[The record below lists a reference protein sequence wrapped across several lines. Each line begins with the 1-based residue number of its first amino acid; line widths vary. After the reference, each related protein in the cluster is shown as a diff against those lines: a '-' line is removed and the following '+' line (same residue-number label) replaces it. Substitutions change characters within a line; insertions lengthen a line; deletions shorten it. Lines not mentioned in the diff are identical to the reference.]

1 MKKFV
6 KPTDPNVVESM
17 YRTMLSRVEDAIKSI
32 PSTRAMLEQA
42 IAEKHQAKD
51 IKAVRALA
59 VKMSLLRRQ
68 ELCLLDQKK
77 RLEGRLNGRISD
89 SGERLAV

>member
-68 ELCLLDQKK
+68 ELCLQDQKK
-77 RLEGRLNGRISD
+77 RLEDRLNGDNCNRNSR
-89 SGERLAV
+89 E

>member
-17 YRTMLSRVEDAIKSI
+17 YKTAISRVEDAIKSVPI
-32 PSTRAMLEQA
+32 TRARLEQA
-42 IAEKHQAKD
+42 IAEKHKAKD

-68 ELCLLDQKK
+68 ELCLHDQKK
-77 RLEGRLNGRISD
+77 RLEERLNGANCNRNSR
-89 SGERLAV
+89 E

>member
-6 KPTDPNVVESM
+6 PPTDQREVDEM
-17 YRTMLSRVEDAIKSI
+17 YREMLSRVEQGILLV
-32 PSTRAMLEQA
+32 PSTRARIEQA
-42 IAEKHQAKD
+42 IVEKHKAKD

>member
-17 YRTMLSRVEDAIKSI
+17 YKTAISRVEDAIKSVPI
-32 PSTRAMLEQA
+32 MRERLEQA

-68 ELCLLDQKK
+68 ELCLQDQKK
-77 RLEGRLNGRISD
+77 RLEDRLNGDNCNRNSR
-89 SGERLAV
+89 E

>member
-32 PSTRAMLEQA
+32 PSTRARLEQA

-68 ELCLLDQKK
+68 ELCLQDQKK
-77 RLEGRLNGRISD
+77 RLEDRLNGDNCNRNSR
-89 SGERLAV
+89 E

>member
-17 YRTMLSRVEDAIKSI
+17 YKTAISRVEDAIKSVPI
-32 PSTRAMLEQA
+32 TRARLEQA
-42 IAEKHQAKD
+42 IAEKHKAKD

-68 ELCLLDQKK
+68 ELCLIDQKK
-77 RLEGRLNGRISD
+77 RLEDKLNGDNCNRNSR
-89 SGERLAV
+89 E

>member
-68 ELCLLDQKK
+68 ELCLHDQKK
-77 RLEGRLNGRISD
+77 RLEGRLNGDNCNRNSR
-89 SGERLAV
+89 E

>member
-6 KPTDPNVVESM
+6 LPKDPKEVESM

-32 PSTRAMLEQA
+32 PSTRARLEQA
-42 IAEKHQAKD
+42 IAENHQAKD
-51 IKAVRALA
+51 IKTVRALA

>member
-6 KPTDPNVVESM
+6 LPRDKKDVESM
-17 YRTMLSRVEDAIKSI
+17 YRAMLSRVEQGILLV
-32 PSTRAMLEQA
+32 PSTRARLEQA
-42 IAEKHQAKD
+42 IAEKHKAKD

-68 ELCLLDQKK
+68 ELCLIDQKK
-77 RLEGRLNGRISD
+77 RLEDKLNGDNCNRNSR
-89 SGERLAV
+89 E

>member
-6 KPTDPNVVESM
+6 LPKDPKEVESM
-17 YRTMLSRVEDAIKSI
+17 YRAMLSRVEEGILSV
-32 PSTRAMLEQA
+32 PSTRARLEQA

-68 ELCLLDQKK
+68 ELCLQDQKK
-77 RLEGRLNGRISD
+77 RLEDRLNGDNCNRNSR
-89 SGERLAV
+89 E

>member
-6 KPTDPNVVESM
+6 VPTDPNVVESM
-17 YRTMLSRVEDAIKSI
+17 YKTAISRVEDAIKSVPI
-32 PSTRAMLEQA
+32 TRARLEQA
-42 IAEKHQAKD
+42 IAEKHKAKD

-68 ELCLLDQKK
+68 ELCLIDQKK
-77 RLEGRLNGRISD
+77 RLEDKLNGDNCNRNSR
-89 SGERLAV
+89 E

>member
-6 KPTDPNVVESM
+6 VPTDPNVVESM
-17 YRTMLSRVEDAIKSI
+17 FSAMLSRVEEAIKSI
-32 PSTRAMLEQA
+32 PSTRARLEQA

-51 IKAVRALA
+51 IKTVRALA

-68 ELCLLDQKK
+68 ELCLQDQKK
-77 RLEGRLNGRISD
+77 RLEDRLNGDNCNRNSR
-89 SGERLAV
+89 E

>member
-17 YRTMLSRVEDAIKSI
+17 YKTAISRVEDAIKSVPI
-32 PSTRAMLEQA
+32 TRARLEQA
-42 IAEKHQAKD
+42 IAEKHKAKD

-68 ELCLLDQKK
+68 ELCLIDQKK
-77 RLEGRLNGRISD
+77 RLEDKLNGANCNRNSR
-89 SGERLAV
+89 E

>member
-77 RLEGRLNGRISD
+77 RLEDRLNGDNCNRNSR
-89 SGERLAV
+89 E

>member
-6 KPTDPNVVESM
+6 LPKDPKEVESM